1 MLISKQFQGFI
12 FAAVL
17 PELKKQGVVLKFDNP
32 KFQFR
37 TSSVKKESIRNL
49 LKYLDFGYPRND
61 TGEPLSYTKLDSKQ
75 MSDHVAWIELI
86 ASNSGLE
93 FGYIAKEWERLMAKC
108 H

>member
-12 FAAVL
+12 FSAVL
-17 PELKKQGVVLKFDNP
+17 PELKKEGVVLKFDNP

-61 TGEPLSYTKLDSKQ
+61 IGEPLSYTKLDSKQ

-86 ASNSGLE
+86 AANSGLE
-93 FGYIAKEWERLMAKC
+93 FKYISDEWSRLMAKC
-108 H
+108 Y

>member
-17 PELKKQGVVLKFDNP
+17 PELKKEGVVLKFDTP

-49 LKYLDFGYPRND
+49 LKYLDFSYPRND
-61 TGEPLSYTKLDSKQ
+61 IGDPLSYTKLNSKQ
-75 MSDHVAWIELI
+75 MSDHVQWIEMI
-86 ASNSGLE
+86 AGNSGLE
-93 FGYIAKEWERLMAKC
+93 FSYISKEWERLMAQSR
-108 H
+108 